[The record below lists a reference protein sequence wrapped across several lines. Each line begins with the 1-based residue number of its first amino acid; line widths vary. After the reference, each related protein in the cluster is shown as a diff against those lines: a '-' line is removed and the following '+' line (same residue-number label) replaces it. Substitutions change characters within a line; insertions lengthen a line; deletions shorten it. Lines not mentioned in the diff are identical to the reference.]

1 VATTKLEQAAI
12 LMMTLGETDA
22 AKVLK
27 ELGPKEVQTIGTA
40 MASLGSVQR
49 STVQDAMGAF
59 LEEVSNQ
66 TGLTAGT
73 DSFIRNMMTEA
84 LGSEKANGLIDRILV
99 GANTKGLDTLK
110 WMDARAVAELIRH
123 EHPQIQAIVV
133 SYLDPD
139 MAAEVLSH
147 FDERVRVDL
156 IMRVASLDAIQP
168 AALSELNDI
177 LERQLSG
184 NSGSATTSIGGI
196 KTAANIMN
204 FVDSASEA
212 VMMEQIR
219 EADEPLG
226 DQIQEL
232 MFVFEDLKNIDDSA
246 MQRLLRD
253 VDNEGLLLALKGS
266 DDELKDMVF
275 RNMSSRAAEM
285 LKDDLENKGPVKV
298 SEVEGA
304 QKDILSLARRLADE
318 GELMLG
324 GGGGEDML

>member
-1 VATTKLEQAAI
+1 MSTTKLEQAAI
-12 LMMTLGETDA
+12 LMMTLGENDA

-40 MASLGSVQR
+40 MASLGSIQR
-49 STVQDAMGAF
+49 STVQEAMGSF
-59 LEEVSNQ
+59 LEEVGNQ

-133 SYLDPD
+133 SYLDSD
-139 MAAEVLSH
+139 MAAEVLGH

-184 NSGSATTSIGGI
+184 NSGTATTSIGGV

-219 EADEPLG
+219 EADEPLS

-232 MFVFEDLKNIDDSA
+232 MFVFEDLKNIDDTA

-253 VDNEGLLLALKGS
+253 VDNDGLLLALKGS

-275 RNMSSRAAEM
+275 RNMSGRAAEM